1 MTTTNTTSASIQSG
15 FVTPDGKVFAT
26 KKEAQTHLRAPL
38 VHEAFMTLTG
48 KNKELSDW
56 LMAKQ
61 EEIGVALETGTIR
74 RVSKA
79 EHKKLGAALDAIVAN
94 GDKAFAF
101 VIENVEAVK
110 NSFRWPTVKRLE
122 PEEKAAAVSEKLMVL
137 TEGNADLV
145 KFIVANEEAINA
157 CYEAGVEKRQ
167 MPANT
172 LEKLAEARAKQAA
185 AREAAKAAA
194 EAAKG

>member
-1 MTTTNTTSASIQSG
+1 
-15 FVTPDGKVFAT
+15 
-26 KKEAQTHLRAPL
+26 
-38 VHEAFMTLTG
+38 
-48 KNKELSDW
+48 
-56 LMAKQ
+56 
-61 EEIGVALETGTIR
+61 
-74 RVSKA
+74 
-79 EHKKLGAALDAIVAN
+79 LGAALDAIVAN